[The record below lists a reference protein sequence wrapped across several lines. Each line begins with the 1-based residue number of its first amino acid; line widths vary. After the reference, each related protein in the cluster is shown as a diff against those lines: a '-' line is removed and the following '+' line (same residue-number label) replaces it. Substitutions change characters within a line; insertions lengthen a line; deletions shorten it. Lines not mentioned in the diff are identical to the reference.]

1 MSQRNEIGGASFSV
15 TLVYFKSVICL
26 NSSLRNLLAEG
37 WQILSVKEDR
47 NKAEGNSL
55 VYYEQSALAK
65 RESVG
70 LFKEECPIV
79 IYILVAKYFVD
90 QTAQRRG

>member
-55 VYYEQSALAK
+55 VY
-65 RESVG
+65 
-70 LFKEECPIV
+70 
-79 IYILVAKYFVD
+79 
-90 QTAQRRG
+90 